1 MKPVVKSINLR
12 TGRQTVIQPVK
23 TERELLS
30 ESLPS
35 GVNIAFTDAVSDDSR
50 SAALLRDNDL
60 YYIRIGDKELRRLT
74 SDEIPE
80 VNARFS
86 PDGKRIAYTKNKDL
100 YVYDIAASKEIRL
113 TSDASER
120 VYNGYSSWVYM
131 EEILDRPSRYAAF
144 WWAPDGNRIAYLRT
158 DETEV
163 PVFTLNRLDEPDGI
177 HGTLE
182 QVPYPKAG
190 DPNQG

>member
-1 MKPVVKSINLR
+1 MKRFYPAFIISVLLLPGLFTEMSLYSQMPPRGGSQFRVTGWLDDNNCIVQTFDSEMKPVVKSINLR

-120 VYNGYSSWVYM
+120 VYNGY
-131 EEILDRPSRYAAF
+131 
-144 WWAPDGNRIAYLRT
+144 
-158 DETEV
+158 
-163 PVFTLNRLDEPDGI
+163 
-177 HGTLE
+177 
-182 QVPYPKAG
+182 
-190 DPNQG
+190 